1 MTAQTVVVSGASGL
15 VGTALCEA
23 LRLHNRR
30 VLRLVRDPKGAGAE
44 DGVYWNPR
52 AGEIDTRKLER
63 IDAVVHLAGESIVG
77 RWTDEK
83 KRRIRESRVL
93 GTRLLAR
100 TFAEVDRKPAVFV
113 SCSAIGYYG
122 DRGDE
127 VLTEDSSKGSG
138 FLSDVCEAW
147 EAETE
152 PVAEAGVRVVHP
164 RVGIVL
170 SEQGGMLSKMV
181 PPFKLGLG
189 GRVGDGQQY
198 MSWIRRVDL
207 VNSIRFAIATT
218 DLTGPYN
225 ACAPDPVRNEVFT
238 KALGEVLH
246 RPTMIPIPAFAA
258 KLALGSEMTDELL
271 LVSQRAQPTVLQEAG
286 FRFKYPTIGGA
297 LETLSF

>member
-1 MTAQTVVVSGASGL
+1 M
-15 VGTALCEA
+15 
-23 LRLHNRR
+23 
-30 VLRLVRDPKGAGAE
+30 
-44 DGVYWNPR
+44 
-52 AGEIDTRKLER
+52 
-63 IDAVVHLAGESIVG
+63 HLAGESIVG